1 MLTFDLTQAEKAAH
15 AETKRL
21 LSTEQ
26 EKSVLALTEVDV
38 LSKQL
43 DREKSTFD
51 NA

>member
-1 MLTFDLTQAEKAAH
+1 MLTIDLIQDEKVAH
-15 AETKRL
+15 ARTKQL

-26 EKSVLALTEVDV
+26 EKSMLALTEVEV

-51 NA
+51 KA